1 MKLSAHDLERYET
14 EGYLFF
20 ERVFSASEVALL
32 AAAVPEVVDASAL
45 PGVSHEAGSS
55 AIRMVHGAH
64 SRSSTIARL
73 ACHPRLSG
81 PASQILRDD
90 LYVYQSR
97 LVVKGGLEERPCAGF
112 PWHQDYS
119 TWHLLDGMPEPRAVV
134 IAVFVDDVT
143 ACNAPILVVPGSHR
157 RGLLGQAQRDPETY
171 AQIVIDRDTLASL
184 VAEGGLRAL
193 TGPPGSVLFMHCSLV
208 HASGENI
215 SPLRRAVYYVIFN
228 ATSNVCAGGTR
239 AEHHASRAIAP
250 IVPLDD
256 DCLAASE
263 SVELVRA

>member
-55 AIRMVHGAH
+55 AIRMVHGVH
-64 SRSSTIARL
+64 SRSSTIAHL
-73 ACHPRLSG
+73 ARHPRLVG
-81 PASQILRDD
+81 PAGQILRDD

-97 LVVKGGLEERPCAGF
+97 LVVKAGLEERPFAGF

-119 TWHLLDGMPEPRAVV
+119 TWHLLDGMPQPRPVV

-157 RGLLGQAQRDPETY
+157 RGMLGQAQRDPEKY
-171 AQIVIDRDTLASL
+171 EQVVVDRDTLASL
-184 VAEGGLRAL
+184 VAEGGMRAL
-193 TGPPGSVLFMHCSLV
+193 SGPPGSVLFMHCNLV

-215 SPLRRAVYYVIFN
+215 STFRRAVYYVIFN

-239 AEHHASRAIAP
+239 AEHHASLATAP
-250 IVPLDD
+250 LVPLDD
-256 DCLAASE
+256 DCLSQPEAG
-263 SVELVRA
+263 ELVRA